1 MAHEDIPEN
10 APERMLLFRLHA
22 NIFIIPHFSVRQTAL
37 GQQVIR
43 RALWQPVLGALT
55 RLLVHLRLRA

>member
-10 APERMLLFRLHA
+10 APERMLLFSLHTYV
-22 NIFIIPHFSVRQTAL
+22 FIIHHFYFCQTVL

-43 RALWQPVLGALT
+43 RALRQPVLGALT
-55 RLLVHLRLRA
+55 RLLVHLRQKV